1 MKFKYKSS
9 SKFEKAINRPITK
22 EEIEKQLSK
31 TGNTSFFMNDI
42 AINDL
47 PDNLF
52 IPTSRLNKIRR
63 EILDEASANLLN
75 YYKKR

>member
-1 MKFKYKSS
+1 
-9 SKFEKAINRPITK
+9 
-22 EEIEKQLSK
+22 
-31 TGNTSFFMNDI
+31 MNDI